1 MDISQYFHKISS
13 DYKRLAQFLGLLAAT
28 IVLIILAYVI
38 NILNTPVHNQGQEF
52 RIESGSSVHQIANFL
67 SQKGIINDP
76 EKFVLAVKIKG
87 KSRKLKAGYY
97 KVEKTENYAQLIN
110 LLAANNQHT
119 IRVTIPEG
127 STNREIARILSNYFS
142 FSDTTFLD
150 STGNKNLIS
159 KYDLDV
165 DKLEGYLFPDTY
177 YFHPHAGP
185 SEIIDKMVSTLFDK
199 ISGDLHNQIK
209 DSKYSLHEIL
219 TLASIIE
226 GECILDKE
234 RPTVSSLYH
243 NRLNRRMHLNADPT
257 IQYIIPDP
265 PRRLLREDL
274 KIQSPYNTYIN
285 YGLPPGPVNNPGLS
299 SIKAAVNPANT
310 NYIYMVAKGNG
321 EHAFTRDYDK
331 FLEYKQ
337 DFQEYRRKV
346 NNQ

>member
-1 MDISQYFHKISS
+1 MDISQYYHKISS
-13 DYKRLAQFLGLLAAT
+13 DFKRVAQFLGLLAAT
-28 IVLIILAYVI
+28 AVLIILAYII
-38 NILNTPVHNQGQEF
+38 NILSTPVHNSGQEF
-52 RIESGSSVHQIANFL
+52 RIKSGSTVHQIANFL
-67 SQKGIINDP
+67 SKKGIIDEP

-97 KVEKTENYAQLIN
+97 KVEKAENYAQLIN

-119 IRVTIPEG
+119 VRVTIPEG
-127 STNREIARILSNYFS
+127 STTKEIAKILSNYFS

-150 STGNKNLIS
+150 SARSQNLIR
-159 KYDLDV
+159 KYDLEV
-165 DKLEGYLFPDTY
+165 SKLEGYLFPDTY
-177 YFHPHAGP
+177 YFYPHVHP
-185 SEIIDKMVSTLFDK
+185 SDVIDKMVTTLFEK
-199 ISGDLHNQIK
+199 INGDLQKQIK
-209 DSKYSLHEIL
+209 GSKYSLHEIL

-243 NRLNRRMHLNADPT
+243 NRLNMRMHLNADPT
-257 IQYIIPDP
+257 IQYIISDP
-265 PRRLLREDL
+265 PRRLLKEDL

-299 SIKAAVNPANT
+299 SIQAAVNPANT
-310 NYIYMVAKGNG
+310 NYLYMVAKGNG
-321 EHAFTRDYDK
+321 EHAFTRDYDQ

-346 NNQ
+346 NNK